1 MKEKNN
7 LVLKFFILL
16 SAIVFGLGVTKSAQ
30 ATEVTDYTNNVTITK
45 NGSPL
50 TSDTTVTTNETLA
63 VTSDITFPDSQA
75 INSGDTLTLKLP
87 QELTLI
93 TVLNFNVIDVK
104 NDKGEVVGTAQVD
117 PNNQTVTVTF
127 SDYFS
132 RLPENKRMSLNFN
145 VRLNNDTVKE
155 SGPVSFRFGQ
165 TDFSFQ
171 YKKDDGQAG
180 EYEMKYGYQ
189 DKSDPSIVKW
199 RIILNARLDMLRGM
213 VISDNFGDGL
223 TLVPGSL
230 RAVRY
235 APVQGGIRNEAH
247 LLTLPVLDN
256 FTKKAVLSKN
266 ANGDVNGFTINFGDN
281 YNWPMYIEYSTRV
294 APGTKV
300 GDTVNNKLSWSA
312 TNFPGER
319 TINRSLRLEA
329 GSGDGSAERSKDVV
343 IKAQKTLVGKELT
356 KGQFSFGLYDDK
368 GQLLQTA
375 TNEADGSINFA
386 AINYSQAGT
395 FNYVIKEIPGQE
407 DGYTYDAKEVKVTVK
422 VVDVLGEKFGSVSY
436 DGDAT
441 FTNTYKPVTSVS
453 GHKTWVNDTNM
464 TRPQSITVNL
474 YANNQVVASKVVS
487 EADGWNYTFSGLPVN
502 DENGQ
507 KITYTIGED
516 AIVNYSSKV
525 EGYDLINTYDP
536 PTIPSNPG
544 EPGKDKPSNPDGG
557 DPNDPG
563 RKPPDPKVEDPKGSN
578 KQDPKT
584 PGTKKA
590 DNKPT
595 LPKTGEQAAIW
606 LSVAGVSI
614 LVILGGVFVVLRK
627 KNKQ

>member
-16 SAIVFGLGVTKSAQ
+16 SAIVFGLGVTKSAH

-199 RIILNARLDMLRGM
+199 RIILNARQDMLRGM

-312 TNFPGER
+312 TNFPEER

-407 DGYTYDAKEVKVTVK
+407 DGYTYDSKEVKVTVK

-464 TRPQSITVNL
+464 TRPQSIPVNL
-474 YANNQVVASKVVS
+474 YANNPVVASKVVS

-536 PTIPSNPG
+536 PTIPS
-544 EPGKDKPSNPDGG
+544 EPGKDKPSKPGEG

-563 RKPPDPKVEDPKGSN
+563 RKTPDPKVEDPKGSN

-590 DNKPT
+590 DNKPI

>member
-30 ATEVTDYTNNVTITK
+30 AAEVTDYTNNVTITK

-165 TDFSFQ
+165 TNFSFQ

-199 RIILNARLDMLRGM
+199 RIILNARQDMLRGM

-312 TNFPGER
+312 TNFPEER

-407 DGYTYDAKEVKVTVK
+407 DGYTYDSKEVKVTVK

-536 PTIPSNPG
+536 PTIPS
-544 EPGKDKPSNPDGG
+544 EPGKDKPSKPGEG

-563 RKPPDPKVEDPKGSN
+563 RKTPDPKVEDPKGSN

-590 DNKPT
+590 DNKPI

>member
-199 RIILNARLDMLRGM
+199 RIILNARQDMLRGM

-407 DGYTYDAKEVKVTVK
+407 DGYTYDSKEVKVTVK
-422 VVDVLGEKFGSVSY
+422 VVDVLGEKFGSVSN

-536 PTIPSNPG
+536 PTIPS
-544 EPGKDKPSNPDGG
+544 EPGKDKPSNPGEG

-563 RKPPDPKVEDPKGSN
+563 RKTPDPKVEDPKGSN

-584 PGTKKA
+584 PGTKKT
-590 DNKPT
+590 DNKPA

>member
-199 RIILNARLDMLRGM
+199 RIILNARQDMLRGM

-312 TNFPGER
+312 TNFPEER

-407 DGYTYDAKEVKVTVK
+407 DGYTYDSKEVKVTVK

-502 DENGQ
+502 DER
-507 KITYTIGED
+507 KWSK
-516 AIVNYSSKV
+516 NYL
-525 EGYDLINTYDP
+525 YN
-536 PTIPSNPG
+536 
-544 EPGKDKPSNPDGG
+544 
-557 DPNDPG
+557 
-563 RKPPDPKVEDPKGSN
+563 
-578 KQDPKT
+578 
-584 PGTKKA
+584 
-590 DNKPT
+590 
-595 LPKTGEQAAIW
+595 W
-606 LSVAGVSI
+606 
-614 LVILGGVFVVLRK
+614 
-627 KNKQ
+627 

>member
-199 RIILNARLDMLRGM
+199 RIILNARQDMLRGM

-563 RKPPDPKVEDPKGSN
+563 RKTPDPKVEDPKGSN

-584 PGTKKA
+584 TETKKS

-606 LSVAGVSI
+606 LSVAGGSI
-614 LVILGGVFVVLRK
+614 LVILGGVFVLLRK

>member
-165 TDFSFQ
+165 SDFSFQ

-199 RIILNARLDMLRGM
+199 RIILNARQDMLRGM

-563 RKPPDPKVEDPKGSN
+563 RKTPDPKVEDPKGSN

>member
-199 RIILNARLDMLRGM
+199 RIILNARQDMLRGM

-281 YNWPMYIEYSTRV
+281 YYWPMYIEYSTRV

-312 TNFPGER
+312 TNFPEER

-375 TNEADGSINFA
+375 TNEAAGSINFA

-407 DGYTYDAKEVKVTVK
+407 DGYTYDSKEVKVTVK

-536 PTIPSNPG
+536 PTIPS
-544 EPGKDKPSNPDGG
+544 EPGKDKPSKPGEG

-563 RKPPDPKVEDPKGSN
+563 RKTPDPKVEDPKGSN

-590 DNKPT
+590 DNKPI

>member
-199 RIILNARLDMLRGM
+199 RIILNARQDMLRGM

-395 FNYVIKEIPGQE
+395 FNYLIKEIPGQE

-563 RKPPDPKVEDPKGSN
+563 RKTPDPKVEDPKGSN